1 MSAECMPQTSRIV
14 AERNY
19 VPDSWGPHELPVL
32 IAIADWDEETTT
44 VDFLRLETLTERL
57 GRPPDGIARVAK
69 AVARLVEA
77 GYVSAQTLTYMGA
90 IYPDFM
96 IRGLTPLGL
105 QATGAWP
112 RESDDLVEVLL
123 RTLEAQA
130 DALEASQPE
139 EASRIRQV
147 GKFLA
152 GTGLDVAK
160 SIAIAVATRAA
171 TGQ

>member
-1 MSAECMPQTSRIV
+1 V

-32 IAIADWDEETTT
+32 IAIADWDEGTTST
-44 VDFLRLETLTERL
+44 EPLRLETLTDRL
-57 GRPPDGIARVAK
+57 GRPPEGIGRVAK
-69 AVARLVEA
+69 AVGRLVEA
-77 GYVSAQTLTYMGA
+77 GYVNAQKLDYFGA
-90 IYPDFM
+90 AHPDFM
-96 IRGLTPLGL
+96 VRGITPLGL
-105 QATGAWP
+105 EAVGAWP

-123 RTLEAQA
+123 RALEAQA
-130 DALEASQPE
+130 DALQESQPE
-139 EASRIRQV
+139 EASRMRQV

-160 SIAIAVATRAA
+160 SIAIAIATRAA